1 MRRNAVVVLAV
12 FALCLLASVLVAAPG
27 TPADSFSIPWWTVD
41 SGGGASQG
49 GPYALS
55 GSIGQADAGSAA
67 GGNYILTGGF
77 WSGAFQDFSIYLPV
91 ITK

>member
-1 MRRNAVVVLAV
+1 MRRNAMVVLTV
-12 FALCLLASVLVAAPG
+12 FALCLLASVLAAAPD
-27 TPADSFSIPWWTVD
+27 TPATGFSIPWWTVD

-67 GGNYILTGGF
+67 GGNYVLMGGF
-77 WSGAFQDFSIYLPV
+77 WSGAFQGFSIYLPV
-91 ITK
+91 IIK

>member
-1 MRRNAVVVLAV
+1 MRRNAAIVLAV
-12 FALCLLASVLVAAPG
+12 FALCLSASVLVAAPAA
-27 TPADSFSIPWWTVD
+27 PADNFSISWWTVD
-41 SGGGASQG
+41 GGGGASQG

-77 WSGAFQDFSIYLPV
+77 WSDAFQDFSIYLPV
-91 ITK
+91 IIK